1 MAVSLPNGVVLSL
14 ATAYAASVSVTAVSN
29 ANPGVATAT
38 AHGFSNGDIL
48 EVTSGWSRLNNRLVR
63 VSGVTANTFNLEGI
77 DTSSTTLY
85 PAGTGTGSVRKITG
99 FTQISQILD
108 LSSSGGE
115 MQFVTYS
122 FLEQDFETQLPTQ
135 SSPQTL
141 SMTIADD
148 SSLAGYT
155 AMKNAATT
163 RALTGLRAQLP
174 SGAVLY
180 YNGYVNFD
188 ETPSMTKNQLMG
200 CKGGFSLQ
208 GRPVRY
214 SS

>member
-1 MAVSLPNGVVLSL
+1 MSVSLPNGVLLSL
-14 ATAYAASVSVTAVSN
+14 ATAYGANVAVTAITN
-29 ANPGVATAT
+29 ANPAVATAT
-38 AHGFSNGDIL
+38 AHGFTNGDIL

-77 DTSSTTLY
+77 DATSVQNF
-85 PAGTGTGSVRKITG
+85 PTGTGAGTVRRITG
-99 FTQISQILD
+99 FTQIAQILE

-122 FLEQDFETQLPTQ
+122 FLEQDFESQLPTQ

-141 SMTIADD
+141 SVTIADD
-148 SSLAGYT
+148 QTLAGYI
-155 AMKNAATT
+155 AMKAAANT

-174 SGAVLY
+174 NGSVLY

-214 SS
+214 

>member
-1 MAVSLPNGVVLSL
+1 MSVSLPNGVLLSI
-14 ATAYAASVSVTAVSN
+14 ATAYGSSVVITDLTNDSPSI
-29 ANPGVATAT
+29 ATAT
-38 AHGFSNGDIL
+38 AHAFENGDIL
-48 EVTSGWSRLNNRLVR
+48 EITSGWSRLNNRLVR

-77 DTSSTTLY
+77 DATMLTLY
-85 PAGTGTGSVRKITG
+85 PIGTGVGTARKITA
-99 FTQISQILD
+99 FTQISQILE
-108 LSSSGGE
+108 LNSSGGE
-115 MQFVTYS
+115 MQYVTYS

-135 SSPQTL
+135 SSPQNM
-141 SMTIADD
+141 SVTIADD
-148 SSLAGYT
+148 QTLAGYI
-155 AMKNAATT
+155 AMKAAAQT

-174 SGAVLY
+174 NGSVLY

-214 SS
+214 